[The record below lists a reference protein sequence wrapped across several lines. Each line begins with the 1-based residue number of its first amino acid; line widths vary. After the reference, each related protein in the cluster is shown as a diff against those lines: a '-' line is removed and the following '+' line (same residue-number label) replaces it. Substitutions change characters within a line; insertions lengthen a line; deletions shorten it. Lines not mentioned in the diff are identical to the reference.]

1 MKIYRNLW
9 AGNPTWFV
17 ETSHTRD
24 RRNGFGFS
32 LCKDG
37 VYFQR
42 QVSYFSSSIKEA
54 PDRYPLVG
62 EVTVEEMFDFVRSKC
77 KEIDKDASQSA
88 QAKDD

>member
-24 RRNGFGFS
+24 RLNGFGFA

-37 VYFQR
+37 VHFYG
-42 QVSYFSSSIKEA
+42 QVSYYSSSIKEA
-54 PDRYPLVG
+54 PYRYPLVG
-62 EVTVEEMFDFVRSKC
+62 EVTVEEMFDFFRSKC

-88 QAKDD
+88 QA